1 MNINND
7 TIESLVKR
15 YVLGQLNDT
24 EAEEFEAYFLARP
37 EIIAMVEDVQR
48 IHAGLEYNE
57 LNAAEQPA
65 NKTSGSAGSIGR
77 WLSIFNGPVPAMAML
92 LLVAVMTPMAMQGL
106 SDGSG
111 QIMDVQ
117 LVRLDPSNVRSS
129 GSAGTYNLN
138 AGGRHAAVIVRVKEV
153 EYPEYLLQVSS
164 AESNSELWKS
174 DKFSF
179 ASGARDY
186 LVLVPPQAAINN
198 VDVQLLGIRED
209 AQQVEVDF
217 CSYTEACF

>member
-15 YVLGQLNDT
+15 YVLGQLSDNET
-24 EAEEFEAYFLARP
+24 EEFEAYFLSRP

-57 LNAAEQPA
+57 LSSEQPA
-65 NKTSGSAGSIGR
+65 GEASPSEGTISR
-77 WLSIFNGPVPAMAML
+77 WFSIFSGPVPAMAML
-92 LLVAVMTPMAMQGL
+92 VLVAVMAPLAMQGL
-106 SDGSG
+106 SGGGNQALDA
-111 QIMDVQ
+111 Q
-117 LVRLDPSNVRSS
+117 LVRLDSSNVRSS
-129 GSAGTYNLN
+129 GSTGTYDLN
-138 AGGRHAAVIVRVKEV
+138 AGGKHAAVIVRVKEV
-153 EYPEYLLQVSS
+153 EYPEYLLRVNSP
-164 AESNSELWKS
+164 ESNSELWES
-174 DKFSF
+174 EKFSF

-186 LVLVPPQAAINN
+186 LVLVPPQAAIQN
-198 VDVQLLGIRED
+198 VDVQLLGIKED